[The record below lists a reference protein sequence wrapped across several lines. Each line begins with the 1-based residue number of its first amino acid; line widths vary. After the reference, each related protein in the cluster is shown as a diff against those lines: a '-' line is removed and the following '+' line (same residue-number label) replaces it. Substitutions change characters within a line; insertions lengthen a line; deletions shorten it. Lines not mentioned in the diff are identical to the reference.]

1 MIHALLAALAKQVVP
16 SVHCMNCIACRLHD
30 MQRFPNALAYFAVAV
45 SYVLK
50 VFIKL
55 THGANYIKL
64 FMAVSYGTCNKLE
77 RLSLASF
84 SSLVFERCFTLV
96 DSGLT

>member
-1 MIHALLAALAKQVVP
+1 MIHALLVALAKQAVP
-16 SVHCMNCIACRLHD
+16 SVHCTYCFACRLHD
-30 MQRFPNALAYFAVAV
+30 MQRFPNALAYFATVV

-55 THGANYIKL
+55 THGANIIEL

-77 RLSLASF
+77 RLSLASLC
-84 SSLVFERCFTLV
+84 SQA
-96 DSGLT
+96 